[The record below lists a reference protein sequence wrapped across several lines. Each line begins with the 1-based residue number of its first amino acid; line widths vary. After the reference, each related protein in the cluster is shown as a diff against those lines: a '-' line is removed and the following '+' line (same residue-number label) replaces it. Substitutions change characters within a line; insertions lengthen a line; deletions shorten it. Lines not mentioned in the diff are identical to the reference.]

1 MADAPISSS
10 ACLSNAG
17 CSVRESSELLARPTH
32 HQIHRCRQLAWS
44 AAKAKPTARMDQT
57 TARGTCGRDQAD
69 GACGVAHLEAVARCE
84 SPAHNERRPSHA
96 ARSSPCAARIEAG
109 VCRKAIVRREA
120 P

>member
-32 HQIHRCRQLAWS
+32 HQTHRCRQLAWS
-44 AAKAKPTARMDQT
+44 AAEAKPTGRMDQT
-57 TARGTCGRDQAD
+57 TARRICGRDEAD
-69 GACGVAHLEAVARCE
+69 GACGIARREAVARRE
-84 SPAHNERRPSHA
+84 TPAHHERPPHA
-96 ARSSPCAARIEAG
+96 ARSSPCVVRRKAG
-109 VCRKAIVRREA
+109 VCRKAVVRREA

>member
-1 MADAPISSS
+1 MADAPIGSS

-32 HQIHRCRQLAWS
+32 HQTRRCRQLAWS
-44 AAKAKPTARMDQT
+44 AAGAKPTARMDQT

-69 GACGVAHLEAVARCE
+69 GACGVAHREAVARRE
-84 SPAHNERRPSHA
+84 TPAHHERPSHA
-96 ARSSPCAARIEAG
+96 VRSSPCVARREAG
-109 VCRKAIVRREA
+109 VCRKAVVRREA